1 MKKFISKTVFFLI
14 PILLL
19 FIITQLFF
27 SKSES
32 PDLLRLGYFPNIE
45 KRYRSVFE
53 EEFKRKTYYYEFLN
67 NKNRKAKIFTIGD
80 SFTEQDNF
88 GYKNY
93 LAEEYSVLNFNRF
106 IFDNQIQTLYQLLNS
121 SFFEDRKVEYVIL
134 ENVERHFVHNVIR
147 LDSLKIKEEFQ
158 FNGFLKNQKVIKDKN
173 EESFFSKKIIY
184 FPLSMLRYYFGHD
197 YLSNDLIY
205 NYNLS
210 SNKLFSNNSNKLLF
224 LSEDLWGLKFN
235 NDLNEVKKMNDVLN
249 DLSTKLHNKGLKLIV
264 LPAPDK
270 YDLYYDYVVDKTNFP
285 KPLFFEHLQSLK
297 KNYLYIDTKKI
308 LSAELHRRKDIY
320 FYDDSHW
327 SPNASKIV
335 SKEIIKI
342 IRHWD

>member
-1 MKKFISKTVFFLI
+1 MKKIIWKTTIFLI
-14 PILLL
+14 P
-19 FIITQLFF
+19 FIILFAITELFF
-27 SKSES
+27 SKTES
-32 PDLLRLGYFPNIE
+32 PDLLRLGYFPSIE
-45 KRYRSVFE
+45 KEYRSVFK
-53 EEFKRKTYYYEFLN
+53 EEFKRKTFFYEFLD
-67 NKNRKAKIFTIGD
+67 NKNKKAKIFTIGD

-93 LAEEYSVLNFNRF
+93 LAEKYDVLNFNRF

-121 SFFEDRKVEYVIL
+121 SFFEDRKIEYVIL

-147 LDSLKIKEEFQ
+147 LDSLQMSKGFHFNDLSEKPKTTKE
-158 FNGFLKNQKVIKDKN
+158 KN

-184 FPLSMLRYYFGHD
+184 FPLSMFRYYFGHD
-197 YLSNDLIY
+197 YLSNELIY
-205 NYNLS
+205 NYNLKS
-210 SNKLFSNNSNKLLF
+210 DKLFSNNSNRLLF

-235 NDLNEVKKMNDVLN
+235 NDLNEVKKMNNVLN
-249 DLSTKLHNKGLKLIV
+249 DLSDKLSGKGIKLIV

-270 YDLYYDYVVDKTNFP
+270 YDLYYDYIIDKTNFP
-285 KPLFFEHLQSLK
+285 KPLFFEYLGSLK

-308 LSAELHRRKDIY
+308 LSAQLGRKKDIY

-335 SKEIIKI
+335 SEEIVKI
-342 IRHWD
+342 IRD